1 MNETL
6 HNPRRFFDFG
16 QWPIVVARMPGF
28 EHFSMTDWIA
38 GFDAALDRNEAF
50 VAVLDIAGFLKDP
63 RENHDDQ
70 KLATKWL
77 KIRRA
82 DYKRLCKGNV
92 YVVADPATRAKV
104 IAETSAQGRA
114 FGFPFVG
121 AATEAE
127 ALEIARDLLAQ

>member
-6 HNPRRFFDFG
+6 HNPDRFFEFG

-63 RENHDDQ
+63 RSSPPNGSRPAESI
-70 KLATKWL
+70 TSGSV
-77 KIRRA
+77 RA
-82 DYKRLCKGNV
+82 MSMWSPIPPRE
-92 YVVADPATRAKV
+92 PR
-104 IAETSAQGRA
+104 
-114 FGFPFVG
+114 
-121 AATEAE
+121 
-127 ALEIARDLLAQ
+127 